1 MRAFAPLPDLLPA
14 ASAPGSRRP
23 APSWRT
29 PTLRSRP
36 PIGIASNTGGLPRV
50 VSSRPRGVV
59 SSRGDA
65 SRTSARALSGGP
77 KGVGESFEEFG
88 RNLVNDLAT
97 GGRLPREAAQA
108 SSEAAPRDAAESG
121 ADHLE
126 GEDDH
131 PAGPD
136 PVVDLVGDASDGDA
150 SSSFSLEIS
159 SMDRSK
165 LMRWAPAIALAAFAA
180 LAAHLYFT
188 VCTETSAG
196 HDAMRVARKLLF
208 EDAWVDLAVTAF
220 VLYFG
225 IAQKCVSAVLT
236 SFASF
241 VRPSGVN
248 TLWWISLMC
257 VRSVRHVSA
266 IARNVLVWS
275 FGNQLWSTIPHG
287 IDLITAEKG
296 VVGVVSGGANPQ
308 IGLSHVSS
316 LLTSIFDANS
326 DGVVTT
332 TEVRM
337 WFVAKTLRLL
347 WCFVILDLC
356 QWFFTLKAAPT
367 MEELKTRSKNYDR
380 EDFVSQALRRYCGGL
395 RGDPGVSWDV
405 QARSALIDKAMTVGA
420 YILTAYYCLSAL
432 GVNMSGLLAVGGV
445 SGIAIGFA
453 AQKLVSNCIGGILI
467 FVTQPFVEGDRVQ
480 FATGWGQIDGRVDMV
495 GWHSTRIASVEDGY
509 SYIVP
514 NTDVLGSALKNLSRR
529 QYVPIKI
536 TIPFPASVDGQA
548 EMQTFVDDVAR
559 LVSETVD
566 DFSVRKPTVRT
577 VFDGLTPKVR
587 INAFI
592 DASKDENSCMANDLE
607 TQIMRN
613 VVEKLQPAEDE
624 AFDVGLVNNVIS
636 AARLNA
642 GVAELQKIIANA
654 TKTVSPKEAED
665 SK

>member
-1 MRAFAPLPDLLPA
+1 MRAFTPLPDLLPA

-29 PTLRSRP
+29 PKL
-36 PIGIASNTGGLPRV
+36 L
-50 VSSRPRGVV
+50 SSRPRGVV
-59 SSRGDA
+59 SSRRDA

-108 SSEAAPRDAAESG
+108 SPEAAPRDAAERG
-121 ADHLE
+121 AAD
-126 GEDDH
+126 GDDH

-159 SMDRSK
+159 SMDRSE

-180 LAAHLYFT
+180 LAAHLYCT
-188 VCTETSAG
+188 ACTETSAG

-208 EDAWVDLAVTAF
+208 EDAWVDLAVTGF

-236 SFASF
+236 SFAGF

-296 VVGVVSGGANPQ
+296 VVGVVGGGANPQ

-316 LLTSIFDANS
+316 LLTSIFDANM

-332 TEVRM
+332 TEVQM
-337 WFVAKTLRLL
+337 WFVSKTLRLL

-405 QARSALIDKAMTVGA
+405 QARSALIDKAMTVSA

-577 VFDGLTPKVR
+577 AFDGLTPKVR

>member
-1 MRAFAPLPDLLPA
+1 
-14 ASAPGSRRP
+14 
-23 APSWRT
+23 
-29 PTLRSRP
+29 
-36 PIGIASNTGGLPRV
+36 
-50 VSSRPRGVV
+50 
-59 SSRGDA
+59 
-65 SRTSARALSGGP
+65 
-77 KGVGESFEEFG
+77 
-88 RNLVNDLAT
+88 
-97 GGRLPREAAQA
+97 
-108 SSEAAPRDAAESG
+108 
-121 ADHLE
+121 
-126 GEDDH
+126 
-131 PAGPD
+131 
-136 PVVDLVGDASDGDA
+136 
-150 SSSFSLEIS
+150 
-159 SMDRSK
+159 MDRSK

-220 VLYFG
+220 ALYFG

-236 SFASF
+236 SFAGF

-266 IARNVLVWS
+266 IMRNVLVWS
-275 FGNQLWSTIPHG
+275 FGNQLWSTIPKG
-287 IDLITAEKG
+287 IDLITITADKSAA
-296 VVGVVSGGANPQ
+296 GVVSGGVNPQ

-316 LLTSIFDANS
+316 LLTSIFDANN
-326 DGVVTT
+326 DGIVTT
-332 TEVRM
+332 TEVQM

-356 QWFFTLKAAPT
+356 QWFFSLKAAPT
-367 MEELKTRSKNYDR
+367 MEELKTRSKNYDG

-395 RGDPGVSWDV
+395 RGDPGVTWDV

-592 DASKDENSCMANDLE
+592 DASKDENSTMANDLE

-654 TKTVSPKEAED
+654 TKSVSPKEAED

>member
-1 MRAFAPLPDLLPA
+1 M
-14 ASAPGSRRP
+14 
-23 APSWRT
+23 
-29 PTLRSRP
+29 
-36 PIGIASNTGGLPRV
+36 
-50 VSSRPRGVV
+50 
-59 SSRGDA
+59 
-65 SRTSARALSGGP
+65 
-77 KGVGESFEEFG
+77 GESFEEFG

-121 ADHLE
+121 ADHSE

-165 LMRWAPAIALAAFAA
+165 LMRWAPAIALAAFRARRA
-180 LAAHLYFT
+180 SLLHRVHGNVRRARR
-188 VCTETSAG
+188 
-196 HDAMRVARKLLF
+196 DARRAELLF

-316 LLTSIFDANS
+316 LLTSIFDANM

-337 WFVAKTLRLL
+337 WFIAKTLRLL

-592 DASKDENSCMANDLE
+592 DASKGENSCMANDLE

-624 AFDVGLVNNVIS
+624 AFDVGLREQRHLRRETQRRRRR
-636 AARLNA
+636 A
-642 GVAELQKIIANA
+642 
-654 TKTVSPKEAED
+654 AED
-665 SK
+665 HRERDQDRQPERG

>member
-1 MRAFAPLPDLLPA
+1 MRAFAPLPNLLSA

-29 PTLRSRP
+29 PKLRSRP
-36 PIGIASNTGGLPRV
+36 TI
-50 VSSRPRGVV
+50 
-59 SSRGDA
+59 

-108 SSEAAPRDAAESG
+108 SPEAAPRDAVPAESG
-121 ADHLE
+121 AADL
-126 GEDDH
+126 DDH

-136 PVVDLVGDASDGDA
+136 PVVDLVGDASDPSDA
-150 SSSFSLEIS
+150 SSSFSLEMS

-236 SFASF
+236 SFAGF

-266 IARNVLVWS
+266 IVRNVLVWS
-275 FGNQLWSTIPHG
+275 FGNQLWSTIPKG
-287 IDLITAEKG
+287 IDLITITADKG
-296 VVGVVSGGANPQ
+296 VAGVVSGGVNPQ

-316 LLTSIFDANS
+316 LLTSIFDANN
-326 DGVVTT
+326 DGIVTT
-332 TEVRM
+332 TEVQM

-356 QWFFTLKAAPT
+356 QWFFSLKAAPT

-395 RGDPGVSWDV
+395 RGDPGVTWDV

-592 DASKDENSCMANDLE
+592 DASKDENSTMANDLE

-654 TKTVSPKEAED
+654 TKSVSPKEAED

>member
-1 MRAFAPLPDLLPA
+1 MRAFAPLPNLLSA

-29 PTLRSRP
+29 PKLRSRP
-36 PIGIASNTGGLPRV
+36 TI
-50 VSSRPRGVV
+50 
-59 SSRGDA
+59 

-108 SSEAAPRDAAESG
+108 SPEAAPRDAVPAESG
-121 ADHLE
+121 AADL
-126 GEDDH
+126 DDH

-136 PVVDLVGDASDGDA
+136 PVVDLVGDASDPSDA
-150 SSSFSLEIS
+150 SSSFSLEMS

-208 EDAWVDLAVTAF
+208 EDAWVDLAITAF
-220 VLYFG
+220 ALYFG

-236 SFASF
+236 SFAGF

-266 IARNVLVWS
+266 IVRNVLVWS
-275 FGNQLWSTIPHG
+275 FGNQLWSTIPKG
-287 IDLITAEKG
+287 IDLITITADKG
-296 VVGVVSGGANPQ
+296 VAGVVSGGVNPQ

-316 LLTSIFDANS
+316 LLTSIFDANN
-326 DGVVTT
+326 DGIVTT
-332 TEVRM
+332 TEVQM

-356 QWFFTLKAAPT
+356 QWFFSLKAAPT

-395 RGDPGVSWDV
+395 RGDPGVTWDV

-592 DASKDENSCMANDLE
+592 DASKDENSTMANDLE

-654 TKTVSPKEAED
+654 TKSVSPKEAED

>member
-1 MRAFAPLPDLLPA
+1 MH
-14 ASAPGSRRP
+14 
-23 APSWRT
+23 
-29 PTLRSRP
+29 
-36 PIGIASNTGGLPRV
+36 
-50 VSSRPRGVV
+50 
-59 SSRGDA
+59 A
-65 SRTSARALSGGP
+65 SRVGGHRA
-77 KGVGESFEEFG
+77 VAAAG
-88 RNLVNDLAT
+88 R
-97 GGRLPREAAQA
+97 
-108 SSEAAPRDAAESG
+108 RD
-121 ADHLE
+121 
-126 GEDDH
+126 
-131 PAGPD
+131 
-136 PVVDLVGDASDGDA
+136 DGDV
-150 SSSFSLEIS
+150 
-159 SMDRSK
+159 
-165 LMRWAPAIALAAFAA
+165 LAGLREEPQKELRRRHGRRAA
-180 LAAHLYFT
+180 RRM
-188 VCTETSAG
+188 S
-196 HDAMRVARKLLF
+196 
-208 EDAWVDLAVTAF
+208 
-220 VLYFG
+220 
-225 IAQKCVSAVLT
+225 
-236 SFASF
+236 
-241 VRPSGVN
+241 
-248 TLWWISLMC
+248 
-257 VRSVRHVSA
+257 RHTPG
-266 IARNVLVWS
+266 R
-275 FGNQLWSTIPHG
+275 
-287 IDLITAEKG
+287 EG

-316 LLTSIFDANS
+316 LLTSIFDANM

-337 WFVAKTLRLL
+337 WFIAKTLRLL

>member
-1 MRAFAPLPDLLPA
+1 MRAFAPSPVLLPA
-14 ASAPGSRRP
+14 ASAPGSRRS
-23 APSWRT
+23 APPWMTS
-29 PTLRSRP
+29 TLQARHT
-36 PIGIASNTGGLPRV
+36 IGSAHATGVLPRA
-50 VSSRPRGVV
+50 VSSRPRGVH
-59 SSRGDA
+59 A
-65 SRTSARALSGGP
+65 SRRDPSRTVARALSGVP
-77 KGVGESFEEFG
+77 KGVGEFG

-97 GGRLPREAAQA
+97 GSLLPREEKAARA
-108 SSEAAPRDAAESG
+108 SSSDAA
-121 ADHLE
+121 AR
-126 GEDDH
+126 DDAENDETDGTDR
-131 PAGPD
+131 PVGSEPMLDRETTGGP
-136 PVVDLVGDASDGDA
+136 DGDA
-150 SSSFSLEIS
+150 SASASLHIPS
-159 SMDRSK
+159 VDRSVF
-165 LMRWAPAIALAAFAA
+165 MRWAPAIALVAFAA

-196 HDAMRVARKLLF
+196 HGAMRVARKLLF
-208 EDAWVDLAVTAF
+208 EDAWVDLAVTASA
-220 VLYFG
+220 LYFG
-225 IAQKCVSAVLT
+225 IAQKFISLALT
-236 SFASF
+236 SFADF
-241 VRPSGVN
+241 VRPNGVN

-275 FGNQLWSTIPHG
+275 FGNQLWSTIPLG

-296 VVGVVSGGANPQ
+296 MVASSVNPQ
-308 IGLSHVSS
+308 IGLSHVNS
-316 LLTSIFDANS
+316 LLTSIFDANH

-332 TEVRM
+332 TEVQV
-337 WFVAKTLRLL
+337 WFVSKTLRLL
-347 WCFVILDLC
+347 WCFVILDMC

-367 MEELKTRSKNYDR
+367 MEELKTRSKDYDR
-380 EDFVSQALRRYCGGL
+380 EDFLSQALRKYCRGL

-405 QARSALIDKAMTVGA
+405 QARSALIDKAMTVSA

-480 FATGWGQIDGRVDMV
+480 FATAAGQIDGRVDMV
-495 GWHSTRIASVEDGY
+495 GWHSTRIASIDDGY

-536 TIPFPASVDGQA
+536 TIPFPASVDGKT
-548 EMQTFVDDVAR
+548 EMQTFVDDVTR

-592 DASKDENSCMANDLE
+592 DASKDENSSRANDLE
-607 TQIMRN
+607 TQIMRD
-613 VVEKLQPAEDE
+613 VVDKLQPEAAEE
-624 AFDVGLVNNVIS
+624 LFDAGVVNNVIS
-636 AARLNA
+636 AAGFNA
-642 GVAELQKIIANA
+642 GVAELQKLIANA
-654 TKTVSPKEAED
+654 
-665 SK
+665 SKST

>member
-1 MRAFAPLPDLLPA
+1 MRAFALSPVLLPA
-14 ASAPGSRRP
+14 ASAPGSRRSASP
-23 APSWRT
+23 WVT
-29 PTLRSRP
+29 PTIRARPTFRS
-36 PIGIASNTGGLPRV
+36 AHATDVLPRA
-50 VSSRPRGVV
+50 VSSRPRGVN
-59 SSRGDA
+59 SSCGDR
-65 SRTSARALSGGP
+65 SRVFARALSGGP

-97 GGRLPREAAQA
+97 GSLLPREAARA
-108 SSEAAPRDAAESG
+108 SSHPPPTTGDAAESG
-121 ADHLE
+121 VTD
-126 GEDDH
+126 GNDH
-131 PAGPD
+131 PTGPD
-136 PVVDLVGDASDGDA
+136 PSVDREIERPDGDA
-150 SSSFSLEIS
+150 SSSSSLNIPS
-159 SMDRSK
+159 VNRSAF
-165 LMRWAPAIALAAFAA
+165 MRWAPAIALVAFAA

-196 HDAMRVARKLLF
+196 HGAMRVARKLLL
-208 EDAWVDLAVTAF
+208 EDAWVDLAVTAS

-225 IAQKCVSAVLT
+225 VAQKFISLALT
-236 SFASF
+236 SFADF

-275 FGNQLWSTIPHG
+275 FGNQLWSTIPLG

-296 VVGVVSGGANPQ
+296 TVASAANPQ
-308 IGLSHVSS
+308 IGLSHVNS
-316 LLTSIFDANS
+316 LLTSVFDANH

-332 TEVRM
+332 TEVQM
-337 WFVAKTLRLL
+337 WFVSKTLRLL
-347 WCFVILDLC
+347 WCFVILDMC

-367 MEELKTRSKNYDR
+367 MEELKTRSKDYDR
-380 EDFVSQALRRYCGGL
+380 EDFVSQALRKYCGGL
-395 RGDPGVSWDV
+395 RGDPGVTWDV
-405 QARSALIDKAMTVGA
+405 QARSALIDKAMTVSA

-480 FATGWGQIDGRVDMV
+480 FATGAGQIDGRVDMV
-495 GWHSTRIASVEDGY
+495 GWHSTRIASIDDGY

-536 TIPFPASVDGQA
+536 TIPFPASVDGGA
-548 EMQTFVDDVAR
+548 EMQTFVDDVTR

-566 DFSVRKPTVRT
+566 DFSVRKPSVRV

-592 DASKDENSCMANDLE
+592 DASKDENTSVANDLE
-607 TQIMRN
+607 TQIMRD
-613 VVEKLQPAEDE
+613 VVEKLQPEEEDF
-624 AFDVGLVNNVIS
+624 FDAGVVNNVIS
-636 AARLNA
+636 AAGFNA
-642 GVAELQKIIANA
+642 GVAELQKLIAKA
-654 TKTVSPKEAED
+654 
-665 SK
+665 SKSK

>member
-1 MRAFAPLPDLLPA
+1 MRAFTPLPDRLSA

-29 PTLRSRP
+29 PKLRSRP
-36 PIGIASNTGGLPRV
+36 TI
-50 VSSRPRGVV
+50 
-59 SSRGDA
+59 

-108 SSEAAPRDAAESG
+108 SPEAAPRDAAESG
-121 ADHLE
+121 ADRLE

-208 EDAWVDLAVTAF
+208 EDAWVDLAVTASA
-220 VLYFG
+220 LYFG
-225 IAQKCVSAVLT
+225 IAQKFISLALT
-236 SFASF
+236 SFADF
-241 VRPSGVN
+241 VRPNGVN

-275 FGNQLWSTIPHG
+275 FGNQLWSTIPLG

-296 VVGVVSGGANPQ
+296 TVASAANPQ
-308 IGLSHVSS
+308 IGLSHVNS
-316 LLTSIFDANS
+316 LLTSVFDANH

-332 TEVRM
+332 TEVQM
-337 WFVAKTLRLL
+337 WFVSKTLRLL
-347 WCFVILDLC
+347 WCFVILDMC

-367 MEELKTRSKNYDR
+367 MEELKTRSKDYDR
-380 EDFVSQALRRYCGGL
+380 EDFVSQALRKYCGGL
-395 RGDPGVSWDV
+395 RGDPGVTWDV
-405 QARSALIDKAMTVGA
+405 QARSALIDKAMTVSA

-480 FATGWGQIDGRVDMV
+480 FATGAGQIDGRVDMV
-495 GWHSTRIASVEDGY
+495 GWHSTRIASIDDGY

-536 TIPFPASVDGQA
+536 TIPFPASVDGKT
-548 EMQTFVDDVAR
+548 EMQTFVDDVTR

-592 DASKDENSCMANDLE
+592 DASKDENSSRANDLE
-607 TQIMRN
+607 TQIMRD
-613 VVEKLQPAEDE
+613 VVDKLQPEAAEE
-624 AFDVGLVNNVIS
+624 LFDAGVVNNVIS
-636 AARLNA
+636 AAGFNA
-642 GVAELQKIIANA
+642 GVAELQKLIANA
-654 TKTVSPKEAED
+654 
-665 SK
+665 SKST